1 MSMDLQDIVKVPYA
15 TMSTLTHPEW
25 NQETGGLEVAKA
37 FADQI
42 RGKSGKKPGTVTL
55 TRRGVDRTI
64 VLITGVS
71 PESIGSSIALSI
83 ASQNPKLVILA
94 SRTKSKL
101 EQVLKNVQDAYPDVA
116 LKIVLLDLM
125 SQESVR
131 AAAKEVSQLTDRL
144 DLIINNAGIMTP
156 TRQTTKEG
164 IEGQFGANHIGHFLL
179 TNLLMSQ
186 LLASVSS
193 SKEGATRVINLTSL
207 GHRLSPVRF
216 SDYNLKKSNEEVP
229 EAERHVPLPPAF
241 SKTAS
246 DGYNGY
252 VAYGQAKT
260 ANILFSVG
268 MNEKFGNQGVKSY
281 AVHPGCKY
289 SAATRLFGRSRGSL
303 LTVQPSGL
311 VSVATWMQMVKLR
324 FERRVRSGK
333 TMIKGL
339 RRY

>member
-1 MSMDLQDIVKVPYA
+1 M
-15 TMSTLTHPEW
+15 
-25 NQETGGLEVAKA
+25 TG
-37 FADQI
+37 
-42 RGKSGKKPGTVTL
+42 
-55 TRRGVDRTI
+55 
-64 VLITGVS
+64 
-71 PESIGSSIALSI
+71 
-83 ASQNPKLVILA
+83 
-94 SRTKSKL
+94 
-101 EQVLKNVQDAYPDVA
+101 
-116 LKIVLLDLM
+116 
-125 SQESVR
+125 
-131 AAAKEVSQLTDRL
+131 RL

-324 FERRVRSGK
+324 LERRVRFGR
-333 TMIKGL
+333 TTIKGL
-339 RRY
+339 RRYWSRR

>member
-1 MSMDLQDIVKVPYA
+1 MDLLDIVKVSQV

-25 NQETGGLEVAKA
+25 NQETGGLGVAKA
-37 FADQI
+37 FAAQI
-42 RGKSGKKPGTVTL
+42 RGKSGKKPSIDTL
-55 TRRGVDRTI
+55 MRHGIDRTI

-94 SRTKSKL
+94 SRTKFKL
-101 EQVLKNVQDAYPDVA
+101 EQVIKNVQDAYPDVA

-193 SKEGATRVINLTSL
+193 SKESATRVINLTSL

-216 SDYNLKKSNEEVP
+216 SDYNLEKSNEEVP
-229 EAERHVPLPPAF
+229 EAERHAPLPPAF

-268 MNEKFGNQGVKSY
+268 INENFGEKGVKSY
-281 AVHPGCKY
+281 AVHPGCEY
-289 SAATRLFGRSRGSL
+289 SLMRRVVGRSSVSL
-303 LTVQPSGL
+303 LTV
-311 VSVATWMQMVKLR
+311 
-324 FERRVRSGK
+324 
-333 TMIKGL
+333 
-339 RRY
+339 